1 MSNQVNPRDCLFSAD
16 LELKERSSETA
27 KTAPF
32 SMVAR
37 SGLPI
42 NHHFWGPIVHDNNG
56 AQHKKRI
63 PIDFN
68 HDVNEIIGFGNKI
81 GINENGD
88 LQISGFLT
96 PYKDSDR
103 ATEILAKSEM
113 GVPWE
118 ASINFAGDMVLEKVA
133 EGDTVEVNG
142 HEFEGPMTVVREW
155 QLRGVAVCPYGY
167 DSSTSTQ
174 FSNESQISITYVE
187 KDETMSEELKSEEL
201 EVAAEE
207 KVEELE
213 APIDELKA
221 DDKEMEDKEEKEEEE
236 LSSEDSEE
244 SVEEDKDAEDK
255 DELSVEAPAEA
266 PAELSNPG
274 DAYMQLF
281 GEQVGAL
288 YFAKGVSLEDAK
300 NLEIERLQKE
310 VAELSA
316 RVVETATSGEE
327 SPVGFSASDAQT
339 KLQGL
344 PISIL

>member
-1 MSNQVNPRDCLFSAD
+1 
-16 LELKERSSETA
+16 
-27 KTAPF
+27 
-32 SMVAR
+32 
-37 SGLPI
+37 
-42 NHHFWGPIVHDNNG
+42 
-56 AQHKKRI
+56 
-63 PIDFN
+63 
-68 HDVNEIIGFGNKI
+68 
-81 GINENGD
+81 
-88 LQISGFLT
+88 
-96 PYKDSDR
+96 
-103 ATEILAKSEM
+103 
-113 GVPWE
+113 
-118 ASINFAGDMVLEKVA
+118 
-133 EGDTVEVNG
+133 
-142 HEFEGPMTVVREW
+142 MTVVREW

-187 KDETMSEELKSEEL
+187 KDEPMSEELKAEEL

-207 KVEELE
+207 KIEELE
-213 APIDELKA
+213 APVDELKA

-236 LSSEDSEE
+236 LSSEDEE
-244 SVEEDKDAEDK
+244 SVDEDKDAEDK

-266 PAELSNPG
+266 PAELTNPG

-344 PISIL
+344 PITIL

>member
-1 MSNQVNPRDCLFSAD
+1 
-16 LELKERSSETA
+16 
-27 KTAPF
+27 
-32 SMVAR
+32 
-37 SGLPI
+37 
-42 NHHFWGPIVHDNNG
+42 
-56 AQHKKRI
+56 
-63 PIDFN
+63 
-68 HDVNEIIGFGNKI
+68 
-81 GINENGD
+81 
-88 LQISGFLT
+88 
-96 PYKDSDR
+96 
-103 ATEILAKSEM
+103 
-113 GVPWE
+113 
-118 ASINFAGDMVLEKVA
+118 
-133 EGDTVEVNG
+133 
-142 HEFEGPMTVVREW
+142 
-155 QLRGVAVCPYGY
+155 
-167 DSSTSTQ
+167 
-174 FSNESQISITYVE
+174 
-187 KDETMSEELKSEEL
+187 MSEELKSEEL
-201 EVAAEE
+201 EVAAAE